1 MEKISLETTI
11 ANIKQLD
18 GAAMA
23 KARKR
28 QDMLTKPAGSL
39 GRLEDISVQMAGIFG
54 QAVPIIKSKVVILA
68 AGDHG
73 VAADGV
79 SAYPQAVTAQMVL
92 NFLGGGAAI
101 NVLARHVGARV
112 VIIDAGVA
120 SALPSNPELISLSIG
135 KGTANMAKGPAMSP
149 EQARR
154 CLEEGIAIAAKEIEK
169 GADII
174 ATGDMGIGNTT
185 AASAITSVI
194 CGKTPLKVTGLGT
207 GISEEQRK
215 HKAKIIEQAIEKN
228 KIDPTEGLDVLAKV
242 GGFEIGVLAGVI
254 LGTAAARRV
263 VVLDGF
269 ISGAAG
275 LIAYTLCPRVKDY
288 IIAAHISVEQG
299 HISALKHMGLEPVL
313 DLKMRLGEGTGAALA
328 MTIIE
333 GAARC
338 LAEMATFGE
347 AGVSEKGES

>member
-1 MEKISLETTI
+1 MDKIFLEATI

-23 KARKR
+23 KARQR

-39 GRLEDISVQMAGIFG
+39 GRLEDISVQLAGIFG
-54 QAVPIIKSKVVILA
+54 RAVPKIQSKVVILA

-73 VAADGV
+73 VVADGV

-120 SALPSNPELISLSIG
+120 SALPASHELISLSIG

-149 EQARR
+149 EQALR
-154 CLEEGIAIAAKEIEK
+154 CIEEGIAIAAKEIEK

-174 ATGDMGIGNTT
+174 GTGDMGIGNTT

-207 GISEEQRK
+207 GITEEQRK
-215 HKAKIIEQAIEKN
+215 HKAKVIEQALEVN
-228 KIDPTEGLDVLAKV
+228 RIDPTDGLDVLAKV

-254 LGTAAARRV
+254 LGTAAARRL

-299 HISALKHMGLEPVL
+299 HISALKHMSLEPML

-347 AGVSEKGES
+347 AGVSEKG

>member
-1 MEKISLETTI
+1 MKKSSLETTI
-11 ANIKQLD
+11 ENIKQLD

-39 GRLEDISVQMAGIFG
+39 GRLEDISVQLAGILG
-54 QAVPIIKSKVVILA
+54 QAVPRIENKVVVLA
-68 AGDHG
+68 AADHG

-79 SAYPQAVTAQMVL
+79 SAYPQEVTAQMVM
-92 NFLGGGAAI
+92 NFLQGGAAI
-101 NVLARHVGARV
+101 NVLARHAGARV

-120 SALPSNPELISLSIG
+120 SGIPSHPDLISLKIG
-135 KGTANMAKGPAMSP
+135 KGTASMAKGPAMSP
-149 EQARR
+149 EQARL
-154 CLEEGIAIAAKEIEK
+154 CIEEGISIASKEVAK

-174 ATGDMGIGNTT
+174 GTGDMGIGNTT
-185 AASAITSVI
+185 AASAITSVV

-215 HKAKIIEQAIEKN
+215 HKAKIIEQAIEMN
-228 KIDPTEGLDVLAKV
+228 KIDPSDGIDVLAKV

-254 LGTAAARRV
+254 LGAAAARKV

-288 IIAAHISVEQG
+288 IIAAHLSIEQG
-299 HISALKHMGLEPVL
+299 HISALKHMGLEPIL

-328 MTIIE
+328 ITIIE

-347 AGVSEKGES
+347 AGVSEKG

>member
-1 MEKISLETTI
+1 MKKLTLEATI
-11 ANIKQLD
+11 DNIKQLD

-39 GRLEDISVQMAGIFG
+39 GRLEDISVQLAGILG
-54 QAVPIIKSKVVILA
+54 QAVPKIQEKVVILA
-68 AGDHG
+68 AADHG

-79 SAYPQAVTAQMVL
+79 SAYPQEVTAQMVA
-92 NFLGGGAAI
+92 NFLNGGAAI
-101 NVLARHVGARV
+101 NVLARHAGTRV

-120 SALPSNPELISLSIG
+120 TAIPSHPDLISLKIG
-135 KGTANMAKGPAMSP
+135 KGTASMANGPAMST

-154 CLEEGIAIAAKEIEK
+154 CIEEGIAIAAKEAEK
-169 GADII
+169 GADLIG
-174 ATGDMGIGNTT
+174 TGDMGIGNTT
-185 AASAITSVI
+185 AASAIASVI

-215 HKAKIIEQAIEKN
+215 HKAAIIEQAIEKN
-228 KIDPTEGLDVLAKV
+228 RIDPGDGLDVLAKV
-242 GGFEIGVLAGVI
+242 GGFEIGVLVGVI
-254 LGTAAARRV
+254 LGAAAARKV

-288 IIAAHISVEQG
+288 IIAAHLSVEQG
-299 HISALKHMGLEPVL
+299 HISALKHMGLEPIL
-313 DLKMRLGEGTGAALA
+313 NLNMRLGEGTGAALA
-328 MTIIE
+328 ITIIE

-347 AGVSEKGES
+347 AGVSEKG

>member
-1 MEKISLETTI
+1 MKKTSIEATI

-23 KARKR
+23 KARQR

-39 GRLEDISVQMAGIFG
+39 GRLEDISVQLAGIYG
-54 QAVPIIKSKVVILA
+54 QAIPKPGNKIIVLA

-79 SAYPQAVTAQMVL
+79 SAYPQSVTAQMIL
-92 NFLGGGAAI
+92 NFLQGGAAI
-101 NVLARHVGARV
+101 NVLARHAGARV
-112 VIIDAGVA
+112 VIVDAGVA
-120 SALPSNPELISLSIG
+120 SELPSHPELISLSIG
-135 KGTANMAKGPAMSP
+135 KGTASMAKGPAMST

-154 CLEEGIAIAAKEIEK
+154 CIEEGIAIASKEIAK
-169 GADII
+169 GADMIG
-174 ATGDMGIGNTT
+174 TGDMGIGNTT

-215 HKAKIIEQAIEKN
+215 HKAKVIEQAIEKN
-228 KIDPTEGLDVLAKV
+228 RIDPTDGLDVLAKV

-254 LGTAAARRV
+254 LGTAAARKV

-299 HISALKHMGLEPVL
+299 HISALKHIGLEPLL

-328 MTIIE
+328 MTVIE

-347 AGVSEKGES
+347 AGVSDKGES

>member
-1 MEKISLETTI
+1 MGKISLEATI

-23 KARKR
+23 KARQR

-39 GRLEDISVQMAGIFG
+39 GRLEDISVQLAGIFG
-54 QAVPIIKSKVVILA
+54 KAVPTIKSKVVILA

-79 SAYPQAVTAQMVL
+79 SAYPQSVTGQMVL

-101 NVLARHVGARV
+101 NVLARHVGAKV

-120 SALPSNPELISLSIG
+120 SALSASPNLISLSIG
-135 KGTANMAKGPAMSP
+135 KGTANIAKGPAMSP

-154 CLEEGIAIAAKEIEK
+154 CLEEGIAIATKEIEK
-169 GADII
+169 GADIVG
-174 ATGDMGIGNTT
+174 TGDMGIGNTT
-185 AASAITSVI
+185 SASAITSVI

-215 HKAKIIEQAIEKN
+215 HKAKVIEQAIEKN
-228 KIDPTEGLDVLAKV
+228 KIDPTDGLDVLVKV

-275 LIAYTLCPRVKDY
+275 LIAYTLCPKVKDY

-299 HISALKHMGLEPVL
+299 HISVLKHMGLEPVL
-313 DLKMRLGEGTGAALA
+313 ALNMRLGEGTGAALA
-328 MTIIE
+328 MTIVE

-347 AGVSEKGES
+347 AGVSEKGNG

>member
-1 MEKISLETTI
+1 MKKLTLEATI
-11 ANIKQLD
+11 DNIKQLD

-39 GRLEDISVQMAGIFG
+39 GRLEDISVQLAGILG
-54 QAVPIIKSKVVILA
+54 QAVPKIQEKVVILA
-68 AGDHG
+68 AADHG

-79 SAYPQAVTAQMVL
+79 SAYPQEVTAQMVM
-92 NFLGGGAAI
+92 NFLQGGAAI
-101 NVLARHVGARV
+101 NVLARHAGARV
-112 VIIDAGVA
+112 VIVDAGVA
-120 SALPSNPELISLSIG
+120 TAIPSHPDLISLKIG
-135 KGTANMAKGPAMSP
+135 KGTASMTKGSAMSP

-154 CLEEGIAIAAKEIEK
+154 CIEEGIAISTKEAEK
-169 GADII
+169 GADFIG
-174 ATGDMGIGNTT
+174 TGDMGIGNTT
-185 AASAITSVI
+185 AASAITSVV

-228 KIDPTEGLDVLAKV
+228 RIDPGDGLDVLAKV
-242 GGFEIGVLAGVI
+242 GGFEIGVLVGVI
-254 LGTAAARRV
+254 LGAAAARKV

-288 IIAAHISVEQG
+288 IIAAHLSVEQG
-299 HISALKHMGLEPVL
+299 HISALKHMGLEPIL
-313 DLKMRLGEGTGAALA
+313 NLNMRLGEGTGAALA

-347 AGVSEKGES
+347 AGVSEKG

>member
-1 MEKISLETTI
+1 MGNTSLENTI

-39 GRLEDISVQMAGIFG
+39 GRLEDISVQLAGIYG
-54 QAVPIIKSKVVILA
+54 QAVPKPESKVIVLA

-79 SAYPQAVTAQMVL
+79 SAYPQEVSAQMVL

-101 NVLARHVGARV
+101 NVLARHSGARV
-112 VIIDAGVA
+112 VIVDAGLA
-120 SALPSNPELISLSIG
+120 TDIPIHPELISLSIG
-135 KGTANMAKGPAMSP
+135 KGTASMAKGPAMSP

-154 CLEEGIAIAAKEIEK
+154 CIEEGIVIASNEIEK

-174 ATGDMGIGNTT
+174 GTGDMGIGNTT

-215 HKAKIIEQAIEKN
+215 HKAKIIEQAIATN
-228 KIDPTEGLDVLAKV
+228 RIDPSDGLDVLAKV

-254 LGTAAARRV
+254 LGTAALRKV
-263 VVLDGF
+263 IVLDGF

-275 LIAYTLCPRVKDY
+275 LIAYTLCPRIKDY
-288 IIAAHISVEQG
+288 TIAAHISVEQG
-299 HISALKHMGLEPVL
+299 HISALKHMGLEPLL

-328 MTIIE
+328 MSVIE

-338 LAEMATFGE
+338 LAEMATFGD
-347 AGVSEKGES
+347 AGISEKG

>member
-1 MEKISLETTI
+1 MGKISLETTI
-11 ANIKQLD
+11 ASIKQLD

-23 KARKR
+23 KARQR

-39 GRLEDISVQMAGIFG
+39 GRLEDISVQLAGIYG
-54 QAVPIIKSKVVILA
+54 QAIPKPTNKVIVLA

-79 SAYPQAVTAQMVL
+79 SAYPQSVTAQMVS

-101 NVLARHVGARV
+101 NVLARHIGARV

-120 SALPSNPELISLSIG
+120 SALPASPDLISLSIG
-135 KGTANMAKGPAMSP
+135 KGTANMSKGPAMSP
-149 EQARR
+149 EQALR
-154 CLEEGIAIAAKEIEK
+154 CIEEGIAIAAKEIKK
-169 GADII
+169 GADVIG
-174 ATGDMGIGNTT
+174 TGDMGIGNTT

-207 GISEEQRK
+207 GITEEQRK
-215 HKAKIIEQAIEKN
+215 YKAKIIEQAIEKN
-228 KIDPTEGLDVLAKV
+228 KIDPTDGLDVLAKV

-299 HISALKHMGLEPVL
+299 HISVLKHMGLEPVL

-328 MTIIE
+328 MIIVE

-338 LAEMATFGE
+338 LAEMATFSE
-347 AGVSEKGES
+347 ANVSEKG

>member
-1 MEKISLETTI
+1 MKKISLEATI
-11 ANIKQLD
+11 DNIKQLD

-39 GRLEDISVQMAGIFG
+39 GRLEDISVQLAGILG
-54 QAVPIIKSKVVILA
+54 QAVPKIREKVVILA

-79 SAYPQAVTAQMVL
+79 SAYPQEVTAQMVM
-92 NFLGGGAAI
+92 NFLQGGAAI

-120 SALPSNPELISLSIG
+120 TAIPSHTDLISLRIG
-135 KGTANMAKGPAMSP
+135 RGTASMAKGPAMSP

-154 CLEEGIAIAAKEIEK
+154 CIEEGIAIATKEIEK
-169 GADII
+169 GADMVG
-174 ATGDMGIGNTT
+174 TGDMGIGNTT

-215 HKAKIIEQAIEKN
+215 HKARIIEQAIEKN
-228 KIDPTEGLDVLAKV
+228 RIDPGDGLDVLAKV

-254 LGTAAARRV
+254 LGTAALRKV

-275 LIAYTLCPRVKDY
+275 LIAYTLCPRVKEY
-288 IIAAHISVEQG
+288 IIAAHLSVEQG
-299 HISALKHMGLEPVL
+299 HISALKHLGLEPL
-313 DLKMRLGEGTGAALA
+313 FDLRMRLGEGTGAALA

-347 AGVSEKGES
+347 AGVSEKG

>member
-1 MEKISLETTI
+1 MKEISLESTI
-11 ANIKQLD
+11 ASIKQLD

-39 GRLEDISVQMAGIFG
+39 GRLEDISVQLAGIYG
-54 QAVPIIKSKVVILA
+54 QAVPKPNNKVIILA

-79 SAYPQAVTAQMVL
+79 SAYPQSVTAQMVL
-92 NFLGGGAAI
+92 NFLNGGAAI
-101 NVLARHVGARV
+101 NVLARHVGAKV
-112 VIIDAGVA
+112 VIVDAGVA
-120 SALPSNPELISLSIG
+120 SVLPSNSVLISLSMA
-135 KGTANMAKGPAMSP
+135 KGTANMAKVPAMST

-154 CLEEGIAIAAKEIEK
+154 CLEEGIAIADKEVDK

-174 ATGDMGIGNTT
+174 GTGDMGIGNTT

-207 GISEEQRK
+207 GINEEQRK
-215 HKAKIIEQAIEKN
+215 HKAKIIEQAIEIN
-228 KIDPTEGLDVLAKV
+228 KIDPTDGLDVLAKV

-254 LGTAAARRV
+254 LGTAAAKRL

-299 HISALKHMGLEPVL
+299 HISVLKHIGLEPL
-313 DLKMRLGEGTGAALA
+313 LNLNMRLGEGTGAVLA
-328 MTIIE
+328 MTIVE

-347 AGVSEKGES
+347 AGVSEKGN

>member
-1 MEKISLETTI
+1 MQKHSLEATI

-23 KARKR
+23 KARQR

-39 GRLEDISVQMAGIFG
+39 GRLEDISVQLAGIYG
-54 QAVPIIKSKVVILA
+54 QAIPKSENKTIVVA

-79 SAYPQAVTAQMVL
+79 SAYPQSVTAQMVL
-92 NFLGGGAAI
+92 NFLQGGAAI

-112 VIIDAGVA
+112 VIVDAGVA
-120 SALPSNPELISLSIG
+120 SELPSCPELISLSIG
-135 KGTANMAKGPAMSP
+135 KGTASMAKGPAMSP
-149 EQARR
+149 EQARL
-154 CLEEGIAIAAKEIEK
+154 CIEEGIAIASKEIAK
-169 GADII
+169 GADMIG
-174 ATGDMGIGNTT
+174 TGDMGIGNTT

-215 HKAKIIEQAIEKN
+215 DKAKVIEQAIEKN
-228 KIDPTEGLDVLAKV
+228 RIDPSDGLDVLAKV

-254 LGTAAARRV
+254 LGSAAARKV

-275 LIAYTLCPRVKDY
+275 LIAYTICPRVKDY
-288 IIAAHISVEQG
+288 IMAAHLSIEQG
-299 HISALKHMGLEPVL
+299 HISALKHMGLEPIL

>member
-1 MEKISLETTI
+1 MQKISLEQTI
-11 ANIKQLD
+11 ANIKPLD

-23 KARKR
+23 KARER
-28 QDMLTKPAGSL
+28 QNMLTKPAGSL
-39 GRLEDISVQMAGIFG
+39 GRLEDISVQLAGIFG
-54 QAVPIIKSKVVILA
+54 QAVPKPKNKVIVLA

-79 SAYPQAVTAQMVL
+79 SAYPQEVTAQMVH
-92 NFLGGGAAI
+92 NFLSGGAAI
-101 NVLARHVGARV
+101 NVLSRHVGARV

-120 SALPSNPELISLSIG
+120 SALPASPELISLSIG

-154 CLEEGIAIAAKEIEK
+154 CLEEGIAIATREVEK
-169 GADII
+169 GADMVG
-174 ATGDMGIGNTT
+174 TGDMGIGNTT
-185 AASAITSVI
+185 AASAITSVV
-194 CGKTPLKVTGLGT
+194 CGKLPLKVTGLGT
-207 GISEEQRK
+207 GISEEQRR
-215 HKAKIIEQAIEKN
+215 HKVKVIEQALEKN
-228 KIDPTEGLDVLAKV
+228 KIDPTDGLDVLTKV

-254 LGTAAARRV
+254 LGTAVARRV

-269 ISGAAG
+269 ISGSAG
-275 LIAYTLCPRVKDY
+275 LIACTLCPRVKDY
-288 IIAAHISVEQG
+288 IIAAHMSAEQG
-299 HISALKHMGLEPVL
+299 HISALKHMGLEPLL

>member
-1 MEKISLETTI
+1 M
-11 ANIKQLD
+11 
-18 GAAMA
+18 
-23 KARKR
+23 
-28 QDMLTKPAGSL
+28 
-39 GRLEDISVQMAGIFG
+39 
-54 QAVPIIKSKVVILA
+54 
-68 AGDHG
+68 
-73 VAADGV
+73 V
-79 SAYPQAVTAQMVL
+79 S

-101 NVLARHVGARV
+101 NVLARHVGAKV

-120 SALPSNPELISLSIG
+120 SDLPHNAELISLSIG

-169 GADII
+169 GADIVG
-174 ATGDMGIGNTT
+174 TGDMGIGNTT

-215 HKAKIIEQAIEKN
+215 HKAKVIEQAIEKN
-228 KIDPTEGLDVLAKV
+228 KIDPTDGLDVLAKV

-275 LIAYTLCPRVKDY
+275 LIAYTICPRVKDY

-299 HISALKHMGLEPVL
+299 HISVLKHMGLEPVL

-328 MTIIE
+328 MSIVE

-347 AGVSEKGES
+347 AGVSEKA

>member
-1 MEKISLETTI
+1 MKKTSLEATI

-39 GRLEDISVQMAGIFG
+39 GRLEDISVHLAGILG
-54 QAVPIIKSKVVILA
+54 QAVPKIQGKLVVLA
-68 AGDHG
+68 AADHG
-73 VAADGV
+73 VAANGV
-79 SAYPQAVTAQMVL
+79 SAYPQEVTAQMVL
-92 NFLGGGAAI
+92 NFLDGGAAI
-101 NVLARHVGARV
+101 NVLARHVDARV

-120 SALPSNPELISLSIG
+120 ADIPSHPDLISLKIG
-135 KGTANMAKGPAMSP
+135 KGTANMAKGPAMSI

-154 CLEEGIAIAAKEIEK
+154 CIEEGIAIAAKEVAK
-169 GADII
+169 GADMIG
-174 ATGDMGIGNTT
+174 TGDMGIGNTT
-185 AASAITSVI
+185 AASAITSVV

-215 HKAKIIEQAIEKN
+215 HKAKIIEQAIEIN
-228 KIDPTEGLDVLAKV
+228 KIDPGDGLDVLAKV

-254 LGTAAARRV
+254 LGAAAARKV

-288 IIAAHISVEQG
+288 IIAAHLSIEQG
-299 HISALKHMGLEPVL
+299 HISALKHMGLEPIL

-328 MTIIE
+328 MTVIE
-333 GAARC
+333 GAALC

-347 AGVSEKGES
+347 AGVSEKG

>member
-1 MEKISLETTI
+1 MKVLSIEATI
-11 ANIKQLD
+11 DNIKQLD

-23 KARKR
+23 KARKQ
-28 QDMLTKPAGSL
+28 QDILTKPAGSL
-39 GRLEDISVQMAGIFG
+39 GRLEDISVQLAGILG
-54 QAVPIIKSKVVILA
+54 QAVPRIQDKVVILA

-79 SAYPQAVTAQMVL
+79 SAYPQEVTAQMVM
-92 NFLGGGAAI
+92 NFLQGGAAI
-101 NVLARHVGARV
+101 NVLARHAGARV
-112 VIIDAGVA
+112 VVIDAGVA
-120 SALPSNPELISLSIG
+120 TAVPSHPDLISLKIG
-135 KGTANMAKGPAMSP
+135 RGTASMANGPAMSP

-154 CLEEGIAIAAKEIEK
+154 CIEEGIAIASKEIEK
-169 GADII
+169 GADMVG
-174 ATGDMGIGNTT
+174 TGDMGIGNTT

-215 HKAKIIEQAIEKN
+215 HKAAIIEQAIEKN
-228 KIDPTEGLDVLAKV
+228 RIDPGDGLDVLAKV

-254 LGTAAARRV
+254 LGTAALRKV

-275 LIAYTLCPRVKDY
+275 LIAYTLCPRVKEY
-288 IIAAHISVEQG
+288 IIAAHLSVEQG
-299 HISALKHMGLEPVL
+299 HISALKYLGLEPL
-313 DLKMRLGEGTGAALA
+313 LNLNMRLGEGTGAALA
-328 MTIIE
+328 MTVIE

-347 AGVSEKGES
+347 AGVSEKG

>member
-1 MEKISLETTI
+1 MEKISLEATI

-23 KARKR
+23 KARQR
-28 QDMLTKPAGSL
+28 QDMLTKPVGSL
-39 GRLEDISVQMAGIFG
+39 GRLEDISVQLAGIFG
-54 QAVPIIKSKVVILA
+54 KAVPTIKSKVVILA

-79 SAYPQAVTAQMVL
+79 SAYPQSVTAQMVL

-101 NVLARHVGARV
+101 NVLARYIGARV

-120 SALPSNPELISLSIG
+120 SALSSHPDLISLSIG
-135 KGTANMAKGPAMSP
+135 KGTANMAKGPAMTL

-154 CLEEGIAIAAKEIEK
+154 CIEEGITIAKKEIEK
-169 GADII
+169 GADMVG
-174 ATGDMGIGNTT
+174 TGDMGIGNTT
-185 AASAITSVI
+185 AASAITSVV

-215 HKAKIIEQAIEKN
+215 HKAKVIEQAIEKN
-228 KIDPTEGLDVLAKV
+228 KIDPTNGLDVLAKV

-275 LIAYTLCPRVKDY
+275 LIAYTICPRVKDY

-299 HISALKHMGLEPVL
+299 HISVLKHIGLEPIL
-313 DLKMRLGEGTGAALA
+313 ALNMRLGEGTGAALA

-347 AGVSEKGES
+347 AGVSEKGKS

>member
-1 MEKISLETTI
+1 
-11 ANIKQLD
+11 
-18 GAAMA
+18 
-23 KARKR
+23 
-28 QDMLTKPAGSL
+28 
-39 GRLEDISVQMAGIFG
+39 
-54 QAVPIIKSKVVILA
+54 
-68 AGDHG
+68 
-73 VAADGV
+73 
-79 SAYPQAVTAQMVL
+79 
-92 NFLGGGAAI
+92 
-101 NVLARHVGARV
+101 
-112 VIIDAGVA
+112 
-120 SALPSNPELISLSIG
+120 
-135 KGTANMAKGPAMSP
+135 MSP

-174 ATGDMGIGNTT
+174 GTGDMGIGNTT

-207 GISEEQRK
+207 GITEEQRK
-215 HKAKIIEQAIEKN
+215 HKAKVIEQAIALN
-228 KIDPTEGLDVLAKV
+228 RIDPTDGLDVLAKV

>member
-1 MEKISLETTI
+1 MEKISLEATL

-23 KARKR
+23 KARQR

-39 GRLEDISVQMAGIFG
+39 GRLEDISVQLAGIYG
-54 QAVPIIKSKVVILA
+54 QAIPKPKNKVIILA

-73 VAADGV
+73 IVADGV
-79 SAYPQAVTAQMVL
+79 SAYPQSVTAQMVS

-112 VIIDAGVA
+112 VIIDAGIA
-120 SALPSNPELISLSIG
+120 SALPSHPDLISLSIG

-154 CLEEGIAIAAKEIEK
+154 CIDEGITIAKKEIEK

-174 ATGDMGIGNTT
+174 GTGDMGIGNTT

-215 HKAKIIEQAIEKN
+215 HKAKVIEQAIEKN
-228 KIDPTEGLDVLAKV
+228 RIDPTNGMDVLAKV

-254 LGTAAARRV
+254 LGTAAARRA

-275 LIAYTLCPRVKDY
+275 LIAYTICPRVKDY
-288 IIAAHISVEQG
+288 IFAAHISIEQG
-299 HISALKHMGLEPVL
+299 HISSLKHMGLEPML

-328 MTIIE
+328 MIIIE

-347 AGVSEKGES
+347 AGVSEKGER